1 MLPSRHTTTLQWLYE
16 ALSPTEIVWALTG
29 STSFALQGLAVT
41 PHDIDIQTDA
51 PGAYAIERHFSTYVT
66 QPVAFSAAQN
76 IRSHFGRFTING
88 LVVEVMGDIQKRQAD
103 GPWEPSVPLKRYIN
117 YIVYQEMRLPVL
129 SLAYE
134 HQAYLMLGRIER
146 ARMIEEYLQQHR
158 KQKEHP

>member
-1 MLPSRHTTTLQWLYE
+1 MLPSLHTTTLQWLYE
-16 ALSPTEIVWALTG
+16 VLSPTEIVWALTG

-51 PGAYAIERHFSTYVT
+51 PGAYVIERYLSAYVT
-66 QPVAFSAAQN
+66 RPVAFSSAQN
-76 IRSHFGRFTING
+76 IRSHFGRFAIDG

-103 GPWEPSVPLKRYIN
+103 GTWQPSVPLKRYIN

-134 HQAYLMLGRIER
+134 YQAYLMLGRIER
-146 ARMIEEYLQQHR
+146 ARMIEEYLQKNR
-158 KQKEHP
+158 KR